1 MRKIYLI
8 LIIVF
13 LSVCYYAQDVS
24 TMLELRK
31 LFYKATVVES
41 YVTKTETYINSH
53 EKQDPFD
60 AYSSML
66 VFMKAKYVIN
76 PYTKLSLVK
85 KGRKKMEA
93 AIKLYPENMES
104 RFLRL
109 VIQTKLPGFLGYND
123 AITDDQKFI
132 LDNFNSNTDKDL
144 KARIKLYFKENEMIP
159 DEEYKKLKI

>member
-1 MRKIYLI
+1 MN
-8 LIIVF
+8 V
-13 LSVCYYAQDVS
+13 SCYAQEVS
-24 TMLELRK
+24 SMLELRK

-41 YVTKTETYINSH
+41 YVAKTEAYISENK
-53 EKQDPFD
+53 KQDPFD

-66 VFMKAKYVIN
+66 VFMKAKYVLN

-85 KGRKKMEA
+85 KGRKQMEA
-93 AIKLYPENMES
+93 AIKLHPNNIEN

-123 AITDDQKFI
+123 HKTEDKKYI
-132 LDNFNSNTDKDL
+132 LNNFNANTDKDL
-144 KARIKLYFKENEMIP
+144 KARIKLYFKENKMLS